1 MNIKEGGLEYD
12 EEERSSLLLYVNGL
26 LNSTL
31 SDSVTRFR
39 LRNK

>member
-1 MNIKEGGLEYD
+1 MEYD
-12 EEERSSLLLYVNGL
+12 EEERSSLFYVDGL
-26 LNSTL
+26 LNLTL